1 MVIEFT
7 AAWCGPCKYMD
18 PIIKDFAAKYI
29 KVDFI
34 KIDVDELM
42 VLLHFY
48 FILLLLLLILYLLIK
63 GQHTIYT
70 LYKDE

>member
-1 MVIEFT
+1 MGDCIFCWLKMVIEFT

-18 PIIKDFAAKYI
+18 PIIQDFAAKYI

-42 VLLHFY
+42 VLLQFY
-48 FILLLLLLILYLLIK
+48 FISLLLLLIFYLLI
-63 GQHTIYT
+63 
-70 LYKDE
+70 